1 MEAARAADAYGC
13 FPGHASQQCEAE
25 QAYTQAFLRG
35 TETWVRLPKDQ
46 WPQEWIDRNMQDPVV
61 PLRLALYGHPDSGGH

>member
-13 FPGHASQQCEAE
+13 LPGFASEQCDAE
-25 QAYTQAFLRG
+25 QAYTQAFLKG

-46 WPQEWIDRNMQDPVV
+46 WPQKWHDDNMKDPVV
-61 PLRLALYGHPDSGGH
+61 PLRLAL